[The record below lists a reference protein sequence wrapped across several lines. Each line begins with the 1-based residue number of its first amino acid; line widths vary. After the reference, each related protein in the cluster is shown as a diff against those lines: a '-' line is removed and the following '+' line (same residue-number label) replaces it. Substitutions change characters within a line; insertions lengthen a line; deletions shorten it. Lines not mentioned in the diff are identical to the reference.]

1 MDTETVVWTD
11 PSPRQEWWEAVMAR
25 CGTGSLPDRSGRGSA
40 ARDTGSR
47 TTVTRN

>member
-25 CGTGSLPDRSGRGSA
+25 CGTGSVSDRSGR
-40 ARDTGSR
+40 DTAPGNTGPR
-47 TTVTRN
+47 TTVIRN

>member
-25 CGTGSLPDRSGRGSA
+25 CATGSGPDRSGREPA
-40 ARDTGSR
+40 PRDTGPR